1 MAEITQ
7 TSVFQQISIYGVQF
21 TTSIYSCT
29 DAIIRFAIHQYGSLW
44 RRVAGYVK
52 RQVKLVVAFRWTL
65 VDIKGI

>member
-1 MAEITQ
+1 MADITRINGAQ
-7 TSVFQQISIYGVQF
+7 RIFIYSVQF

-65 VDIKGI
+65 VDIKGL